1 MVESEVEA
9 VAGAALAEV
18 EAVAVAERFCFFDFR
33 PLLTSPAGRSD
44 LPAVPSP
51 GDRPLVTSPAEAGSL
66 TAEAEATDA
75 ACAWIRVRVRVR
87 VGVGVGVG
95 VGGGVR
101 VGVGV
106 RVGWRAVA
114 SVARSSWPAS
124 SRCVA

>member
-1 MVESEVEA
+1 MAAAAEA
-9 VAGAALAEV
+9 LAGAALAEV
-18 EAVAVAERFCFFDFR
+18 EAVAVAERFCFLGFR

-75 ACAWIRVRVRVR
+75 AWAWITVKVRLRLR
-87 VGVGVGVG
+87 L
-95 VGGGVR
+95 R

-106 RVGWRAVA
+106 RVGVA
-114 SVARSSWPAS
+114 PM
-124 SRCVA
+124 